1 MPPLSKQPRPDH
13 DRLALVNEVNFGA
26 MGRKVQKCGLV
37 QSGASWM
44 PESQIKTF
52 YLTVLFQIC
61 NKKSVLAPCSLATWG
76 SDPLF
81 AAGRVE
87 NNCTKPTV
95 NPVGIFYA
103 PEEIRAFVR

>member
-1 MPPLSKQPRPDH
+1 MPPLPKQPHPDRA
-13 DRLALVNEVNFGA
+13 RLALVNEVNFGA
-26 MGRKVQKCGLV
+26 MGRKVQKSGLV

-52 YLTVLFQIC
+52 YLTVLFQTR

-103 PEEIRAFVR
+103 SEEIRSFVR